1 MGPHR
6 KMGIYVGYLSPSII
20 KYLDPLTGDL
30 LTARYADCIFNEEHF
45 SALGGEFKY
54 HTECPEINWDALD
67 TQKEDPR
74 TTESELQVQ
83 RIIHLQNAANNLPDS
98 FTVSKS
104 VTKSHI
110 PARNVP
116 ERIEVPNKTIRLP
129 SSEESGRSTENPR
142 KRKRKQRKESSNTV
156 NETQPQVERHQVDLL
171 DPLPTSTVHS
181 ISDDG
186 TLEHPDAI
194 VLGNTEPSIGVNEN
208 SINYVDSGESYD
220 RKTTIVD
227 IYFASSVAETIQND
241 PDPKSMVEC
250 KKRSDWNKWKEAIE
264 AELAS
269 LKKREVFSSAI
280 PTPLRTFPVGFKW
293 VFVRKRN

>member
-6 KMGIYVGYLSPSII
+6 KMGIYAGYLSPSII
-20 KYLDPLTGDL
+20 KYLDPLIGDL

-45 SALGGEFKY
+45 PALEGEFKY
-54 HTECPEINWDALD
+54 HTECLEITWDVLD

-116 ERIEVPNKTIRLP
+116 ERIEVPNKTIRHP
-129 SSEESGRSTENPR
+129 SSEESGRSTKNPR

-156 NETQPQVERHQVDLL
+156 NGTQPQVEIHQVDLL

-186 TLEHPDAI
+186 TLEHPDTI
-194 VLGNTEPSIGVNEN
+194 VLGNTEPSIGVNEI

-241 PDPKSMVEC
+241 PDLKSMVEC
-250 KKRSDWNKWKEAIE
+250 KKRSD
-264 AELAS
+264 
-269 LKKREVFSSAI
+269 
-280 PTPLRTFPVGFKW
+280 
-293 VFVRKRN
+293 